1 MGIEVDVGPLEGLSA
16 SASSLVLILP
26 DVVRD
31 GARKEASFDL
41 LRAAIPALLGAAF
54 FFHRQIF

>member
-1 MGIEVDVGPLEGLSA
+1 
-16 SASSLVLILP
+16 LILP